1 MKRREFVKSAA
12 VYSTTIAAGLPWR
25 SFASAQQPAGA
36 PPVDPEVKRVLMIF
50 KCHLD
55 VGFTDTQ
62 AKVMDLYFK
71 QYYPQAMRTAAQLR
85 ESSGNRYVWT
95 GAAWLLYEYLEQ
107 ANSDQRKQME
117 RAIAAG
123 DIAWHALPF
132 SWQTEM
138 LDRSMIEGCLGF
150 SNSLDT
156 RFGRKTT
163 AGKMTDVPCHS
174 RGIVS
179 PLAAGGVRLLDIG
192 VNSASTPPEVPNVF
206 LWKAPDG
213 SSLAVLYH
221 KHDYGSTIRVSG
233 SDVAVSVNV
242 RTDNSGPHTIEE
254 INAIYAE
261 LRQRFPNAQLTAG
274 SLTDIATAMEPLRA
288 SLPIVTQE
296 IGDTWIYGAP
306 SDPPKIAR
314 YREVARLRKEWIASN
329 RLVKGGPVDQHMLA
343 RLALAPEHT
352 WGTDTKRYIDHDHYS
367 PKELAENLDKPGYQI
382 MERSWQEKRDD
393 ITAGVA
399 SLPAPLRT
407 EAEARLQSL
416 QVAEPDHAGMKSHDN
431 GKTIHTAHFELML
444 NPDAGAITRL
454 VSKASGQSWAS
465 NDHPLALFT
474 YQTLTQEEYR
484 AFLNTYVV
492 SKERWAPQDFG
503 KPNIERFHPE
513 GRDWHPKVDSVWTSE
528 NAEGHRVLA
537 KMSMNDPVSEA
548 HGLVAWPRTMYLEVV
563 APKAEPL
570 LHVTFYAIGKAP
582 NRMPEAMWLTF
593 KPQTSNSPDWIL
605 EKVDQD
611 VSATDVVRGGGR
623 RMHAVTS
630 RLRCADG
637 DHRLEITT
645 LDAPVVAFGVRSPLN
660 FSKDLPDLQQGAHVN
675 LFNNAWGTNYP
686 QWAGGDWRYRFTLKS
701 EPFGD
706 GK

>member
-1 MKRREFVKSAA
+1 MKRREFIRSTALSAA
-12 VYSTTIAAGLPWR
+12 AVAAILPWR
-25 SFASAQQPAGA
+25 RFALADQPTGA

-62 AKVMDLYFK
+62 ANVMRTYFK
-71 QYYPQAMRTAAQLR
+71 QYYPQAIQTAAKLR
-85 ESSGNRYVWT
+85 ATGGNRYVWT

-107 ANSDQRKQME
+107 ASSDERRQME

-150 SNSLDT
+150 SNSLDA

-179 PLAAGGVRLLDIG
+179 PLAAAGVRLLDIG
-192 VNSASTPPEVPNVF
+192 VNPASTPPEVPDVF

-221 KHDYGSTIRVSG
+221 KHDYGSTLRVPG
-233 SDVAVSVNV
+233 SDLAVSVNV
-242 RTDNSGPHTIEE
+242 RVDNSGPHTIEE
-254 INAIYAE
+254 IHAIYAG

-288 SLPIVTQE
+288 TLPVVTQE
-296 IGDTWIYGAP
+296 IGDTWIYGTP
-306 SDPPKIAR
+306 SDPLKIAR
-314 YREVARLRKEWIASN
+314 YREIARLRQEWIASN
-329 RLVKGGPVDQHMLA
+329 KLVKGGPVDQHMLA

-367 PKELAENLDKPGYQI
+367 PKELAENLDKPGYQT

-393 ITAGVA
+393 IAAGVA
-399 SLPAPLRT
+399 SLPVPLCA
-407 EAEARLQSL
+407 EAEIRLQSL
-416 QVAEPDHAGMKSHDN
+416 RFAEPDHAGMKTHGH
-431 GKTIHTAHFELML
+431 GKSIHTAHFELML
-444 NPDAGAITRL
+444 DPDTGAITRL
-454 VSKASGQSWAS
+454 VGKESGRSWAS
-465 NDHPLALFT
+465 TGNPLALFT
-474 YQTLTQEEYR
+474 YQTLTQDDYK
-484 AFLNTYVV
+484 AFLNHYVV
-492 SKERWAPQDFG
+492 SKEWWAPQDFG

-513 GRDWHPKVDSVWTSE
+513 ARDWHPRVDNVWTSE
-528 NAEGHRVLA
+528 NAEGSRVLA
-537 KMSMNDPVSEA
+537 KMSVNDPADEA

-563 APKAEPL
+563 ALKAEPI

-593 KPQTSNSPDWIL
+593 KPQTSNNPNWIL

-630 RLRCADG
+630 RLSCADG
-637 DHRLEITT
+637 NHRLEITT

-660 FSKDLPDLQQGAHVN
+660 FSKDLPDLQQGAHIN

-686 QWAGGDWRYRFTLKS
+686 QWAGGDWRYRFTLM
-701 EPFGD
+701 G
-706 GK
+706 